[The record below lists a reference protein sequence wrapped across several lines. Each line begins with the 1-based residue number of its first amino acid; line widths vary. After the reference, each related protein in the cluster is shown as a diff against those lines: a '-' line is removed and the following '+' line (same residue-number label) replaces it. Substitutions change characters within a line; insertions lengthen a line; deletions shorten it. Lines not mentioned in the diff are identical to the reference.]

1 MDDDDDN
8 GDAVDLFRSLLMK
21 AAWNA
26 TGRQWR
32 ARRQLPA
39 VAVAVAV
46 VAEDARTKAVAER
59 IDSMLMTL
67 MMMTL
72 LLLLN
77 LLRRLEADGEKRRGG
92 GISHANYSST
102 DAVVMDGPG
111 PPGSPSVQQ

>member
-1 MDDDDDN
+1 MDDNDDN
-8 GDAVDLFRSLLMK
+8 DDAVDLFRSLLMK

-39 VAVAVAV
+39 VAVAV
-46 VAEDARTKAVAER
+46 VAADARTKAVAER
-59 IDSMLMTL
+59 IDSMPMML
-67 MMMTL
+67 MMTL

-77 LLRRLEADGEKRRGG
+77 LLRILEANGEKRRGG

-102 DAVVMDGPG
+102 AAVAMDGPG
-111 PPGSPSVQQ
+111 PPGST